1 MLNAHL
7 SMLLWA
13 LLVALSFFAVA
24 ELGSGLDALPLIAL
38 RLLLSGLLFLPL
50 LWRRRRRIGARA
62 LAVHGLLGGLLAAHF
77 ASMFEAL
84 KHTGALDIAMLFV
97 TVPLLTLGCERLL
110 LGIPVLG
117 RLWPNLLA
125 ASGALALL
133 ALEQA
138 RFDAYAYGL
147 YGLGCLALALY
158 APLTLRL
165 KAWLGEQRSAAS
177 LACGNLLGGGVL
189 LALLSLSGQ
198 RWQSLQWMTAAD
210 LGWIVYLAIS
220 ATLVTFWLLHRA
232 IHSLPPATVVAYSYM
247 GSLFALLLQALWFQQ
262 APSAMAC
269 AGAAL
274 ILLGMA
280 WQAYP
285 AREVRVQEQG

>member
-7 SMLLWA
+7 CMLLWA

-24 ELGSGLDALPLIAL
+24 ELGPTLDALPLIAL

-50 LWRRRRRIGARA
+50 LWRRRSAIGRP
-62 LAVHGLLGGLLAAHF
+62 AVAAHTLLGGLLAIHF

-97 TVPLLTLGCERLL
+97 TIPLLTLGCERLL
-110 LGIPVLG
+110 LGTPVLQ
-117 RLWPNLLA
+117 RLWPNLTA
-125 ASGALALL
+125 ACGALALL
-133 ALEQA
+133 ALDQA

-147 YGLGCLALALY
+147 YGIGCLALALY
-158 APLTLRL
+158 APLTLRC
-165 KAWLGEQRSAAS
+165 KPWLGAQRSAAS
-177 LACGNLLGGGVL
+177 LACGNMLAGGVL
-189 LALLSLSGQ
+189 LALLSLPGQ

-210 LGWIVYLAIS
+210 LGWVVYLAVS

-232 IHSLPPATVVAYSYM
+232 IYHLPPATVIAYSYM
-247 GSLFALLLQALWFQQ
+247 ASLFALLLQAIWFQE
-262 APSAMAC
+262 APSGMAC
-269 AGAAL
+269 GGAVL

-280 WQAYP
+280 WLAYP
-285 AREVRVQEQG
+285 TVGGSRREPV